1 MNAEPTNIED
11 KFAKLSKQVDR
22 FLVELKT
29 SNEPWIKRARTIRDF
44 LEQEKSVTSDHDM
57 VSYGISVW
65 QSLLRGEEIPL
76 TPEGL
81 KHWKDQVDADSV
93 RPEPH
98 PIDRMIRLVDDLKH
112 NGIIQDD
119 LTDLETYAPALVVK
133 RFDWEG
139 YQRAQDV
146 DEENDSEDAVR
157 TFLINWKKNA
167 DVFIHHD
174 LPFMKHSMSSEGQ
187 RELQSIYNTLT
198 VKKGVKRRRPEEQKP
213 AYPGSIKRFVPEKK
227 STERKAPGVGAPR
240 RMVSQ

>member
-11 KFAKLSKQVDR
+11 KFAKLSKQVDQ
-22 FLVELKT
+22 FLEKLKT
-29 SNEPWIKRARTIRDF
+29 SKEPWIKRARTVRDF
-44 LEQEKSVTSDHDM
+44 LDKEKSVTSDDM

-98 PIDRMIRLVDDLKH
+98 PIDRMIRLVDDLKR
-112 NGIIQDD
+112 NGIIKDD

-146 DEENDSEDAVR
+146 DEENDSKDAVR

-167 DVFIHHD
+167 DIFIHHD